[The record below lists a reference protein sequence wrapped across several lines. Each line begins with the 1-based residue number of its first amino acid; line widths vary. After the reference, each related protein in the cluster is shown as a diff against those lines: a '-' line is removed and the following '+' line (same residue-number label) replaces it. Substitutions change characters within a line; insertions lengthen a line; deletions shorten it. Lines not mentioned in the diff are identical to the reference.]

1 MANIGGIMG
10 LCMGCSLVTIFEV
23 GHHVVLIFLKTGK
36 KSVSRIQKT
45 IKLTNERTG
54 DIIMRRASSGASG
67 RSGSSRRRQSRAAPP
82 AAAQG
87 GREEGR
93 ITCGMLAS
101 CVKGRSAGIWV
112 VSNSPFEASVPPKT
126 MQL

>member
-1 MANIGGIMG
+1 MG

-54 DIIMRRASSGASG
+54 DIIMRSASRKG
-67 RSGSSRRRQSRAAPP
+67 RSNSRRQSRAAPT
-82 AAAQG
+82 AAQG
-87 GREEGR
+87 GRE
-93 ITCGMLAS
+93 
-101 CVKGRSAGIWV
+101 KGRNTYNMMMAG
-112 VSNSPFEASVPPKT
+112 
-126 MQL
+126 